1 LAVVITSRRNP
12 KIQEIRKLARR
23 EHRAATRRC
32 LLEGTRCVEEAMDA
46 GARIYEVLVTPHLL
60 HSARGETLLERLKAA
75 GAGVA
80 VVTDEVIAV
89 VSDTETPQGIV
100 AVAAMSSE
108 TLCLDGNPLI
118 LVVDGVRD
126 PGNLGTLI
134 RTAAALGSG
143 GVIVTR
149 GTVDIYNPKCVRATM
164 GSLFRVPVEE
174 RPDATAAVSFLKE
187 RGLRVV
193 AGDVRAKTACYDWD
207 FTGPTAVLVGG
218 EAFGP
223 SADVLTRCDGQ
234 VRIPMPGGVESFNV
248 AVAGSILMYE
258 AVAQRATC
266 RRERAGK
273 A

>member
-1 LAVVITSRRNP
+1 MITSRHNP
-12 KIQEIRKLARR
+12 KIQEMRKLARR
-23 EHRAATRRC
+23 EHRAATRRF
-32 LLEGTRCVEEAMDA
+32 LLEGIRCVEEAMDA
-46 GARIYEVLVTPHLL
+46 GARICEVLVTPHLV
-60 HSARGETLLERLKAA
+60 HSARGEALLVRLKAA
-75 GAGVA
+75 RVEVA

-100 AVAAMSSE
+100 AMAAMSSK
-108 TLCLDGNPLI
+108 TLCFDENPLI

-126 PGNLGTLI
+126 PGNLGTLV
-134 RTAAALGSG
+134 RTAAALGAG

-149 GTVDIYNPKCVRATM
+149 GTVDVYNPKCVRATM

-174 RPDATAAVSFLKE
+174 RPDAVAAVSFLKE
-187 RGLRVV
+187 RGLCVV
-193 AGDVRAKTACYDWD
+193 VGDVHAETACYDWD

-223 SADVLTRCDGQ
+223 SADALTMCDGR

-248 AVAGSILMYE
+248 AVAGSILLYE
-258 AVAQRATC
+258 AAAQRATH
-266 RRERAGK
+266 RRRHAGK